1 MCRYKILD
9 SRIAGASPYTLA
21 AKVLI
26 DQAVTAPPILA
37 TFYTREKIYNT
48 ISKYEIYFWTSS
60 IDEIKWKLM
69 KIENLPQ
76 YFIGKQ
82 TLFRGKDEYK
92 P

>member
-1 MCRYKILD
+1 MKEGNICLD
-9 SRIAGASPYTLA
+9 LSLQKFLHWFFFR
-21 AKVLI
+21 
-26 DQAVTAPPILA
+26 ILA

-48 ISKYEIYFWTSS
+48 INKYEIYFWTSS

>member
-1 MCRYKILD
+1 MKEGNICLD
-9 SRIAGASPYTLA
+9 LSLQKLLHWFFFR
-21 AKVLI
+21 
-26 DQAVTAPPILA
+26 ILA